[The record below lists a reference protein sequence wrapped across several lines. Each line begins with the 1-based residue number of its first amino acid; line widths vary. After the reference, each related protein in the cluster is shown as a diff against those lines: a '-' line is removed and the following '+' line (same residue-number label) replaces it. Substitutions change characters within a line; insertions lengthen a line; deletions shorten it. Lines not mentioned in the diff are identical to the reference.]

1 MHSAPKL
8 HLHLFFTLT
17 LKWNIFLEDH
27 RVGKKS
33 LRCCKSV
40 GCLALSTL
48 AGPGLAPSPVKF
60 GQCRCQGTS
69 TGPGGSESQTHAART
84 RKCTRLY
91 KASVHKK
98 KAIEGLDWKAVGTHD
113 GKEREAQR
121 SGMQGLWMQ
130 FLTPWNN
137 ASAGSIQQP
146 SISKTCNWGAGK
158 PSVIFTEYSK
168 PPGFY
173 ALFAEHNLPSSNA
186 FFAIPMEKLPK
197 CNEETSL
204 W

>member
-1 MHSAPKL
+1 MWDVWLYPHWQVLAWLQALSNSANADVRAL
-8 HLHLFFTLT
+8 AQD
-17 LKWNIFLEDH
+17 LEDQNH
-27 RVGKKS
+27 KRM
-33 LRCCKSV
+33 
-40 GCLALSTL
+40 
-48 AGPGLAPSPVKF
+48 
-60 GQCRCQGTS
+60 QQ
-69 TGPGGSESQTHAART
+69 EHANAQV
-84 RKCTRLY
+84 RLY

-98 KAIEGLDWKAVGTHD
+98 KAIEGLDWKAMGTHD

-186 FFAIPMEKLPK
+186 FFAIPMGKLPK